1 MASHKKDDER
11 EEFQPRVNIPAQ
23 EEEADIIEEVG
34 AEEDEESG
42 ELVADEDKV
51 RKIGA
56 ADPATVREDRR
67 LRSVANKKRQGKKNV
82 GFGTTDPLV
91 VYETLL
97 KTWAPDSIDITF
109 KRLSGS
115 QITQMMIR
123 SRPRSR
129 TELYEAFMNMHG
141 QSEAAEYEVR
151 FHDSSGHQWRGQG
164 RITMPDTRPRGQ
176 QNGNGHYPQQQQPQA
191 STQPMQPAS
200 PFALLQEALDTV
212 ERLRGMQPAQSTA
225 PQQAT
230 PSASQLLQDALDTVQ
245 RLQGMQ
251 PTPQS
256 NEMARL
262 VDALQRVTGRGAPQ
276 QPQMAAPIGPQL
288 PTTPAP
294 PGYRYTWLPESGCC
308 VLEPVRSAMPIGREP
323 QPRQFRRDAPYYPQ
337 GEPQERDRYER
348 DPYARPQGPPDQ
360 LREVRK
366 LMVLRKELD
375 SLFGG
380 GERRNDGY
388 DIDGAPEQ
396 DPDSPV
402 IIERTTDVELVR
414 NREDGS
420 IRGWDTL
427 LINLPGMI
435 KKGGEYIDKISKTAV
450 AERQRRERAQVREQL
465 PPGYAYVEVPA
476 EEVRQAQ
483 APQPREDL
491 PPPPTHVPPPIR
503 EEEEEPEP
511 EQQRGWDED
520 L

>member
-1 MASHKKDDER
+1 M
-11 EEFQPRVNIPAQ
+11 
-23 EEEADIIEEVG
+23 G

-294 PGYRYTWLPESGCC
+294 PGYRYRGCRNRAVACSSPFAARCPSGESRN
-308 VLEPVRSAMPIGREP
+308 LASFAATLLTTRKASHKSEIDTNATHTR
-323 QPRQFRRDAPYYPQ
+323 
-337 GEPQERDRYER
+337 
-348 DPYARPQGPPDQ
+348 
-360 LREVRK
+360 VRK
-366 LMVLRKELD
+366 ALPIN
-375 SLFGG
+375 FGKFENLWCFEKSSTRSSAAENAATTDTTSTG
-380 GERRNDGY
+380 RRNK
-388 DIDGAPEQ
+388 ILIAP
-396 DPDSPV
+396 S
-402 IIERTTDVELVR
+402 
-414 NREDGS
+414 
-420 IRGWDTL
+420 
-427 LINLPGMI
+427 
-435 KKGGEYIDKISKTAV
+435 
-450 AERQRRERAQVREQL
+450 
-465 PPGYAYVEVPA
+465 
-476 EEVRQAQ
+476 
-483 APQPREDL
+483 
-491 PPPPTHVPPPIR
+491 
-503 EEEEEPEP
+503 
-511 EQQRGWDED
+511 
-520 L
+520 